1 MLGCHTRIWKGKV
14 RMNDPEPEEKDIV
27 EVIRGQEKAKL
38 AILKELLVRDMDW
51 FGISDVIREKYY
63 DENFK
68 VLPFIDMLEMQDI
81 ITKKQDKYQIA
92 NRATCSKI
100 FSAHRKEIDRIL
112 SLDFGKGDFAYQL
125 TEQERYILRKVLSF
139 GNSVVPSLLYDGISK
154 EVDRGIGPFH
164 GYASSSYGKRR
175 AREITMHLVKR
186 GFLKLDESVA
196 IPDRVLSDF
205 IVVYSNELVSGL
217 REANEKIENLAKEK
231 GELSSSIE
239 LLKTKIQKWD
249 PTSTLQ
255 AFKIPKSF
263 RRRIDKAIDRI
274 DERSFSEAVINCY
287 LVSETLIT
295 ALFNFLYPDSKDK
308 RIKHEDKLKRIWND
322 EEKEKHDLPGIK
334 VIASLL
340 SAILWYRNK
349 MAAHTEMTP
358 TKEAARTSITSLI
371 QALSEFERLGIKIGT
386 E

>member
-1 MLGCHTRIWKGKV
+1 
-14 RMNDPEPEEKDIV
+14 MNDPEPEEKDIV